1 MYSGLNRF
9 ILSIFCIFLLCGCNL
24 STNSTQSAEDF
35 PSDIPETPI
44 PSSNPSPEQIWIDR
58 KLSTMST
65 EEKVGQLFFVRHS
78 EQTATDVAAVI
89 AAVKNG
95 TLPEE
100 RLNASVARILQW
112 KIDLR
117 LIEVPQ

>member
-1 MYSGLNRF
+1 M
-9 ILSIFCIFLLCGCNL
+9 
-24 STNSTQSAEDF
+24 
-35 PSDIPETPI
+35 
-44 PSSNPSPEQIWIDR
+44 
-58 KLSTMST
+58 
-65 EEKVGQLFFVRHS
+65 RHS

>member
-1 MYSGLNRF
+1 
-9 ILSIFCIFLLCGCNL
+9 
-24 STNSTQSAEDF
+24 
-35 PSDIPETPI
+35 
-44 PSSNPSPEQIWIDR
+44 
-58 KLSTMST
+58 MST